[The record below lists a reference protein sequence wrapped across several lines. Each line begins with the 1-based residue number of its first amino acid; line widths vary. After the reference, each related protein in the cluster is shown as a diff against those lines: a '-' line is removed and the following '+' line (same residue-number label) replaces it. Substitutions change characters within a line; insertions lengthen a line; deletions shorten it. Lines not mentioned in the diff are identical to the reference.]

1 MPVPPTISAFQ
12 QTLIRAGTRQRERAQ
27 QTHPENPDFIYSH
40 ADFVP
45 NAVID
50 VQNTSQ
56 SASLSALRR
65 AQSIG
70 HHQSCFDAAH
80 HDDEGHDRHDAL
92 RLAPSS
98 PFTRRRKNGSL
109 TRPTAFLTE
118 EQRLIIDNASEE
130 QGASDQSIE
139 RVILISEDLIN
150 RSLGDGGG
158 EDCDE
163 EHATYDRL
171 YDGEDEGEEDEEE
184 LKADAEC
191 EGDTEADAYG
201 GANCEGE
208 GDDG

>member
-1 MPVPPTISAFQ
+1 VPVPPTISAFQ

-70 HHQSCFDAAH
+70 HHQSCFDATN
-80 HDDEGHDRHDAL
+80 HDDGSHDDHDAL

-150 RSLGDGGG
+150 RSLGGGG
-158 EDCDE
+158 EVDDCDE
-163 EHATYDRL
+163 EHATAYDKL
-171 YDGEDEGEEDEEE
+171 YDGEDEGCEDLEDEEEE
-184 LKADAEC
+184 LKA
-191 EGDTEADAYG
+191 EGDG
-201 GANCEGE
+201 GDGDGD